1 MNLRY
6 KEQTQNI
13 TRAGIEYKQQ
23 NIISYNIG
31 EKQKALVKLVQGGG
45 VRAFEV
51 PEFHTTFLFIY
62 Q

>member
-45 VRAFEV
+45 VRAFKV
-51 PEFHTTFLFIY
+51 QII
-62 Q
+62 